1 LVSVSAWNVSGSRDW
16 DGEML
21 LDEWSASFST
31 PFSDSNK
38 KGLILEV
45 KKYRLIILILVFVCA
60 RKL

>member
-1 LVSVSAWNVSGSRDW
+1 VSGSRDW
-16 DGEML
+16 DGEKL
-21 LDEWSASFST
+21 LDEWSGSFST
-31 PFSDSNK
+31 PYLDSNK